1 MNRPEKQL
9 KESGDLVQK
18 ENEKGLVIVYT
29 GDGKGKTTAALGLCI
44 RAAGYDK
51 RVCIIQF
58 IKGSW
63 KYGELDGI
71 KKLAPNVEL
80 YQKGL
85 GFIGIIDDKLD
96 KSEHIKA
103 AGETLG
109 FAKEKMHSGK
119 YDIVILDEI
128 NVAIHLNLISVEDVI
143 SIIDNKPESLDL
155 VLTGRNAK
163 DEIIERADLV
173 TEMREIK
180 HPFQKGI
187 KAKKGIDF

>member
-1 MNRPEKQL
+1 MATEK
-9 KESGDLVQK
+9 S
-18 ENEKGLVIVYT
+18 KGLVIVYT
-29 GDGKGKTTAALGLCI
+29 GDGKGKTTASLGLCV
-44 RAAGYDK
+44 RAVGYDK
-51 RVCIIQF
+51 KVCIVQF

-71 KKLAPNVEL
+71 RKLAPNVEL

-85 GFIGIIDDKLD
+85 GFVGIIDDKLD

-103 AGETLG
+103 AGEALQ
-109 FAKEKMHSGK
+109 FADEKIHSGK

-128 NVAIHLNLISVEDVI
+128 NVAVNLELIKTDDVLKL
-143 SIIDNKPESLDL
+143 IDNKPESLDL
-155 VLTGRNAK
+155 VLTGRGAK
-163 DEIIERADLV
+163 DEVIEKADLV

-187 KAKKGIDF
+187 KAKRGIDF

>member
-1 MNRPEKQL
+1 MTMEK
-9 KESGDLVQK
+9 KFED
-18 ENEKGLVIVYT
+18 KGLVIVYT

-44 RAAGYDK
+44 RAVGYDEK
-51 RVCIIQF
+51 ICIVQF

-63 KYGELDGI
+63 KYGELEGI
-71 KKLAPNVEL
+71 KKLASNVEL

-85 GFIGIIDDKLD
+85 GFVGIIDDKLD

-103 AGETLG
+103 AKEALE
-109 FAKEKMHSGK
+109 FAREKILSGK

-128 NVAIHLNLISVEDVI
+128 NVAIHLDLIGVEDVLKV
-143 SIIDNKPESLDL
+143 IDEKPELLDL

-163 DEIIERADLV
+163 KEIIERADLV

-187 KAKKGIDF
+187 MAQKGIDF

>member
-1 MNRPEKQL
+1 MEK
-9 KESGDLVQK
+9 ETG
-18 ENEKGLVIVYT
+18 KGLVIVYT
-29 GDGKGKTTAALGLCI
+29 GDGKGKTTASLGLCV
-44 RAAGYDK
+44 RADGYDK
-51 RVCIIQF
+51 KVCIIQF

-85 GFIGIIDDKLD
+85 GFVGIIDDKLD

-103 AGETLG
+103 AGEALD
-109 FAKEKMHSGK
+109 FARDKIQSGN

-128 NVAIHLNLISVEDVI
+128 NVAVHLKLIEVDDVLK
-143 SIIDNKPESLDL
+143 IIENKPKSLDL

-163 DEIIERADLV
+163 NEIIDRADLV

>member
-1 MNRPEKQL
+1 MEKEQ
-9 KESGDLVQK
+9 
-18 ENEKGLVIVYT
+18 GLVIVYT
-29 GDGKGKTTAALGLCI
+29 GNGKGKTTASLGLCV
-44 RAAGYDK
+44 RAVGYNQK
-51 RVCIIQF
+51 VCIIQF

-85 GFIGIIDDKLD
+85 GFVGIIDDKLD

-103 AGETLG
+103 AGEALE
-109 FAKEKMHSGK
+109 FAREKINGGV

-128 NVAIHLNLISVEDVI
+128 NVAIQLKLIEVNDVI
-143 SIIDNKPESLDL
+143 DILENKPKSLDL
-155 VLTGRNAK
+155 VLTGRNAR
-163 DEIIERADLV
+163 DEIIDRADLV

>member
-1 MNRPEKQL
+1 MEK
-9 KESGDLVQK
+9 KSE
-18 ENEKGLVIVYT
+18 EKGLVIVYT

-44 RAAGYDK
+44 RAVGYGEK
-51 RVCIIQF
+51 ICIIQF

-63 KYGELDGI
+63 RYGELDGI

-80 YQKGL
+80 HQKGL
-85 GFIGIIDDKLD
+85 GFVGIMDDKLD

-103 AGETLG
+103 AGKALA
-109 FAKEKMHSGK
+109 FAREKIQSGK

-128 NVAIHLNLISVEDVI
+128 NVAVSLGLIKVEDVVELI
-143 SIIDNKPESLDL
+143 ENKPELMDL
-155 VLTGRNAK
+155 VLTGRNAGQK
-163 DEIIERADLV
+163 IIDRADLV

-187 KAKKGIDF
+187 KAQKGIDF

>member
-1 MNRPEKQL
+1 MEN
-9 KESGDLVQK
+9 

-29 GDGKGKTTAALGLCI
+29 GDGKGKTTAALGLCV
-44 RAAGYDK
+44 RAVGYDEK
-51 RVCIIQF
+51 VCIIQF
-58 IKGSW
+58 VKGSW

-85 GFIGIIDDKLD
+85 GFVGIIDDKLD
-96 KSEHIKA
+96 KSEHIRA
-103 AGETLG
+103 AGEALA
-109 FAKEKMHSGK
+109 FADEKMHSEQ

-128 NVAIHLNLISVEDVI
+128 NVAIHLNLISVDDVL
-143 SIIDNKPESLDL
+143 SLIDNKPESLDL
-155 VLTGRNAK
+155 VLTGRNAR